1 MFWGDLLFKSN
12 LTPQECQIVADKT
25 IEGYRKFLNPGF
37 VKFKRAVESKEI
49 EWSGDGAIMRDTCGR
64 EFIDCLGGYGVF
76 ALGHRP
82 RRVIEETIKIMDR
95 ICLYSQELLN
105 PMQAALAEMLADIA
119 PGDLCYTYYHG
130 GGAESNDAAIKMARL
145 ATGRTK
151 HVSFTK
157 SFHGKTFGA
166 LSATNRP
173 ILKSRFEPLVPGWIE
188 PIVYGDL
195 ESAEQTFKK
204 HGHELASCIVEAIQ
218 GEGGI
223 IVPPPE
229 FLPGLRKLCDQYDVI
244 LHIDEVQSG
253 MCRSGKFFASEHFG
267 VKPDMMTLGKALG
280 GGVQTISAFMGTPK
294 VWKNAEENPWWF
306 TNTFAGSQLS
316 CAAALVTIKIMQE
329 DNLAEVSL
337 KQGEYFKGKLT
348 ELKNKFPEKIKDVR
362 GLGLFIGVEMQK
374 DEWGLKTAN
383 KLFELDV
390 LTANT
395 INNPAVIRIEPPL
408 VISNEQIDTVIE
420 RFDRVLIEL
429 S

>member
-1 MFWGDLLFKSN
+1 MFWGDLLFKSK
-12 LTPQECQIVADKT
+12 LTPEECQIVADKT
-25 IEGYRKFLNPGF
+25 IEGYRKYLNPGF

-49 EWSGDGAIMRDTCGR
+49 EWSGDGAIMRDTGGR

-82 RRVIEETIKIMDR
+82 RKVIEQTIKIMER

-105 PMQAALAEMLADIA
+105 PMQAALAEMLAEIA
-119 PGDLCYTYYHG
+119 PGDLCFSYFHG

-173 ILKSRFEPLVPGWIE
+173 VLKNRFEPLVPGWID
-188 PIVYGDL
+188 PIIYGDL
-195 ESAEQTFKK
+195 DSAEKTFKTY
-204 HGHELASCIVEAIQ
+204 GSELASCIVEPIQ

-229 FLPGLRKLCDQYDVI
+229 FLPGLRKLCDEYGVI
-244 LHIDEVQSG
+244 LHVDEVQSG
-253 MCRSGKFFASEHFG
+253 MCRTGKFFATEHFN
-267 VKPDMMTLGKALG
+267 VKPDMMTLGKALS

-316 CAAALVTIKIMQE
+316 CAAAVVTIQIMQE
-329 DNLAEVSL
+329 DKLDEVSL
-337 KQGEYFKGKLT
+337 KQGAYFKGKLT
-348 ELKNKFPEKIKDVR
+348 ELKNKYPEKVKDVR
-362 GLGLFIGVEMQK
+362 GLGLFIGVEMSK

-383 KLFELDV
+383 MLFEHDV

-408 VISNEQIDTVIE
+408 IISKEQIDTVID
-420 RFDRVLIEL
+420 RFDLVLKNL
-429 S
+429 V